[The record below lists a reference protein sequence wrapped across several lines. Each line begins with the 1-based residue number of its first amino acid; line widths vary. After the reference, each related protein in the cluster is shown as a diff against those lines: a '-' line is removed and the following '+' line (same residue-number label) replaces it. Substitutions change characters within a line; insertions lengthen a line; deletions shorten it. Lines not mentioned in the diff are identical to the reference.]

1 MAALTYTATDTVNPP
16 RLNHS
21 GVTTVV
27 ARYTHGGATSLSASD
42 LIYMV
47 RVPNKVQI
55 LDGYI
60 TGTCGGDATVWDVG
74 VSSQGTFTDNNLGAA
89 LTLSETSALKRF
101 NGISLPVKIS
111 LTDDAS
117 PLSTWVILTR
127 TSGTSTATA
136 SIVLTLSYAP
146 LNVVNS

>member
-1 MAALTYTATDTVNPP
+1 MAIATYTATDTVNPP

-74 VSSQGTFTDNNLGAA
+74 VSSQGTFADNNLGVA

-101 NGISLPVKIS
+101 NGINLPVKIS
-111 LTDDAS
+111 LSDDAS